1 MAAISRSEEAIMI
14 VRMGLLTRKQ
24 GLSGEDFR
32 SHWRN
37 VHGPLAARLPG
48 LKRYHQNHVVDS
60 RQLAINHA
68 RGTWAIDGISELWFD
83 SIDDMHR
90 AISSEA
96 YQDVAQDH
104 ERFVGDTGLIIAEQN
119 IVTPVET
126 AARPLVKRMSILTRK
141 STLSPEQ
148 FKEEWWGFHAEAV
161 KKFPNLMGYTQ
172 IFVTDRSIGG
182 GRPASYETLP
192 IDGMVELWFRSVAD
206 IEAAFRSSAANVS
219 QTHALS
225 FIAEI
230 TTFLVETH
238 EVI

>member
-1 MAAISRSEEAIMI
+1 MI

-24 GLSGEDFR
+24 GLSSEDFR
-32 SHWRN
+32 RHWRN

-48 LKRYHQNHVVDS
+48 LRRYHQNHVVDS
-60 RQLAINHA
+60 RQLAIDHA
-68 RGTWAIDGISELWFD
+68 RGNWAIDGISELWFD
-83 SIDDMHR
+83 SVDDMQR
-90 AISSEA
+90 AISSDA
-96 YQDVAQDH
+96 YRDVAQDH
-104 ERFVGDTGLIIAEQN
+104 VRFVGNTGLITAEQN
-119 IVTPVET
+119 IVVPVD
-126 AARPLVKRMSILTRK
+126 ASGAPLVKRMSILTRK
-141 STLSPEQ
+141 PGLTAEQ

-172 IFVTDRSIGG
+172 NFVTDRSSGL
-182 GRPASYETLP
+182 GRPEPYEALP
-192 IDGMVELWFRSVAD
+192 IDGVVELWFRSIAD
-206 IEAAFRSSAANVS
+206 IETAFRSPAADVS

>member
-1 MAAISRSEEAIMI
+1 MI

-24 GLSGEDFR
+24 GLSSEDFR
-32 SHWRN
+32 SHWRD
-37 VHGPLAARLPG
+37 VHGPLVARLPG

-60 RQLAINHA
+60 RQLAIDHA
-68 RGTWAIDGISELWFD
+68 RGTWSIDGISELWFD

-90 AISSEA
+90 AISSDA
-96 YQDVAQDH
+96 YRAVAEDH
-104 ERFVGDTGLIIAEQN
+104 VRFVGDTGLITAEQN
-119 IVTPVET
+119 IVVPME
-126 AARPLVKRMSILTRK
+126 ASGEPLVKRMSILTRK
-141 STLSPEQ
+141 SGLTPEQ
-148 FKEEWWGFHAEAV
+148 FKDEWWGFHAKAV

-172 IFVTDRSIGG
+172 NFVTERSAGLG
-182 GRPASYETLP
+182 KPASHEELP

-206 IEAAFRSSAANVS
+206 IEAAFRSPAANVS

-230 TTFLVETH
+230 TTFLVEPH